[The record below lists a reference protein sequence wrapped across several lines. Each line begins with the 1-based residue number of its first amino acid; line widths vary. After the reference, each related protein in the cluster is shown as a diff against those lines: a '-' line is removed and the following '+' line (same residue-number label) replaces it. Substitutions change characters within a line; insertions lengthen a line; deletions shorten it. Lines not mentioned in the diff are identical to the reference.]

1 LPRFFDPELMTD
13 PDFPEALRAFIRD
26 YIPNVDAAELL
37 FLFARARGMPLD
49 LAAALDGLRPTVI
62 SPPAARRQLE
72 AFAERGLLAR
82 LGNDT
87 YEYQPASAELDEV
100 VRALTRVY
108 NERPV
113 TLVRTIYALRDETI
127 RSFSDA
133 FRIKK

>member
-1 LPRFFDPELMTD
+1 MTD

-37 FLFARARGMPLD
+37 FLFARAHAKPLD
-49 LAAALDGLRPTVI
+49 LAAALDGLRPAVI
-62 SPPAARRQLE
+62 SPAAARRHLE
-72 AFAERGLLAR
+72 AFAGRGLLAR
-82 LGNDT
+82 LGDDT
-87 YEYQPASAELDEV
+87 YEYQPASADLDKL

-127 RSFSDA
+127 RSFADA